1 MGPMTETTITVRGTG
16 EGRRAAQRAIV
27 TVRCEYAGDD
37 REQVVELATAAAT
50 EVAAS
55 LTELSHPTAG
65 PVTSWSA
72 ERLNAWTER
81 PYAPDGAPRAIIH
94 HASVTTSATFVDFTV
109 FADWVV
115 ARASDEAITVESIS
129 WDLLPEDRERMLG
142 DVRGAAVADAVSAA
156 QVYAAALGLSK
167 VRAVALA
174 DPGLLAG
181 SAPSPLVERGPMAFA
196 RAATPAGPS
205 LSFVPEDIVV
215 SVVVE
220 ARFVAE

>member
-1 MGPMTETTITVRGTG
+1 MTETTITVRGTG
-16 EGRRAAQRAIV
+16 ERRRPAQRAIV
-27 TVRCEYAGDD
+27 TVRCEFQGED
-37 REQVVELATAAAT
+37 RERAVELATAAAT

-72 ERLNAWTER
+72 ERLSAWTER
-81 PYAPDGAPRAIIH
+81 PYAPDGGPRALIH

-109 FADWVV
+109 FADWIV
-115 ARASDEAITVESIS
+115 ARASDEAITVESIV
-129 WDLLPEDRERMLG
+129 WDLLPEDRDRLMEE
-142 DVRGAAVADAVSAA
+142 VRTAAVVDAMAA
-156 QVYAAALGLSK
+156 AEVYAAALGLSA

-174 DPGLLAG
+174 DPGLLGGA
-181 SAPSPLVERGPMAFA
+181 APGPLVERAPMAFA
-196 RAATPAGPS
+196 RVGGSAGPS

-215 SVVVE
+215 AVTVE